1 MRVCVSVSEGE
12 GVVRLTGDLVDMQ
25 NGGGRVWRL
34 GVGKLVWSYCCLSL
48 LLSPSPLPEVS
59 SS

>member
-1 MRVCVSVSEGE
+1 MSVSEGE